1 MVKASSFN
9 GWGKTKLQS
18 GERIQFS
25 NQLEVERVLDSPN
38 TTVLPSGSLRSYH
51 DTALNGN
58 GVVLDLTSLKGM
70 KLSSSDSSVEV
81 GAGVTIKELQ
91 SFLSVNGFSL
101 WVLPGTWFVTVGGA
115 IASDI
120 HGKSHHLFGTFS
132 KHVKSF
138 EILLSSGEICELFPQ
153 GKTSNFFWATV
164 GGIGLTGVILSAKI
178 SIRPIKSN
186 LIDVHEVRTHELE
199 ETMQI
204 LREQSPGNEE
214 SVAWL
219 DIGKKGRGRG
229 LISFGNLK
237 DLDKNEISKIE
248 RKSKSGYI
256 SIPNF
261 SQKGIVNN
269 YTIKRFNHMW
279 FNKKLKNG
287 VFGLP
292 DFHAPLDSIYS
303 WNNLYGKK
311 GLLQYQFV
319 IPFGEEAF
327 LRYFLEEIS
336 RFGGESPL
344 SILKTFGV
352 AGEGL
357 LSFPKIGWTLAVD
370 FPYTEK
376 TVDLLR
382 GVTLDLINS
391 NGRTYFAK
399 DLMTHS
405 SLISK
410 MYPQVD
416 KWKEIQKQMDP
427 RRKWMSDQAGRLGL
441 L

>member
-1 MVKASSFN
+1 MVKVSSFN

-18 GERIQFS
+18 GSRIQFS
-25 NQLEVERVLDSPN
+25 NQLEVERVLGSPD

-51 DTALNGN
+51 DTALNGS
-58 GVVLDLTSLKGM
+58 GVVLDLTSLKGI

-81 GAGVTIKELQ
+81 GAGVTIRELQ
-91 SFLSVNGFSL
+91 SFLNINGFSL

-132 KHVKSF
+132 KHIISF

-186 LIDVHEVRTHELE
+186 LIDVHEVRTHELQ
-199 ETMQI
+199 ETMHI

-229 LISFGNLK
+229 LISFGSIK
-237 DLDKNEISKIE
+237 DFDDDKIPKKGKKSNE
-248 RKSKSGYI
+248 GYI

-269 YTIKRFNHMW
+269 FTIKSFNNIW

-287 VFGLP
+287 VFGLS
-292 DFHAPLDSIYS
+292 DFHAPLDSVYS
-303 WNNLYGKK
+303 WNNFYGKK

-319 IPFGEEAF
+319 IPFSEEAF
-327 LRYFLEEIS
+327 LIHFLEEVS

-344 SILKTFGV
+344 SILKTFGG

-357 LSFPKIGWTLAVD
+357 LSFPKMGWTLAVD
-370 FPYTEK
+370 FPYTQK
-376 TVDLLR
+376 IVDLLQ
-382 GVTLDLINS
+382 GLTLDLVNS

-399 DLMTHS
+399 DLITHS

-416 KWKEIQKQMDP
+416 KWREIQKEMDP
-427 RRKWMSDQAGRLGL
+427 RRKWMSDQADRLGL